1 MWRNENILKSSN
13 TIGQI
18 LKQFITLESG
28 LVDIFLQDLYLR
40 KQKKK
45 KCAWP
50 NYPETA
56 TLNILV
62 SFPQKLFCERE
73 LFVCLLFIK
82 QVLFFSM
89 NVCSFVIYRKLFQVG
104 KTQ

>member
-45 KCAWP
+45 KK
-50 NYPETA
+50 E
-56 TLNILV
+56 
-62 SFPQKLFCERE
+62 
-73 LFVCLLFIK
+73 
-82 QVLFFSM
+82 
-89 NVCSFVIYRKLFQVG
+89 
-104 KTQ
+104 